1 MVEISDIIVAI
12 ENKDH
17 FVLDTFVKQ
26 GEFVKMT
33 NGQPLR
39 YVGGFTAVFPVEV
52 NREKWAF
59 RCWHANMGNVRHRFE
74 TIANA
79 ISKSNAK
86 YLCDFAYIDEGIIV
100 KGTRY
105 PTTRMRWVEGQ
116 TVKEYICANA
126 SDSQKLNKL
135 AHSFKAM
142 AMDMHKHGFAHG
154 DLQHGN
160 IIIDKYGN
168 PYLVDYD
175 SFYCPELKGE
185 KDIITG
191 LVDYQHPS
199 RKTNS
204 LSNEKLDYFSELII
218 YTSILA
224 IAEKPSFVQK
234 YQVADSER
242 MLFAASD
249 YVDIRQSKIYQELS
263 GLSFEIDLLL
273 QILELYLSKTS
284 LDELMPFDV
293 LLEQLNK
300 APEILA
306 FSASCGTECIQGD
319 TVSFHWTVQNYTKIL
334 LNGEDVTA
342 LASTTRRV
350 QSSSTFSLEVHNGI
364 KKTSQTLSI
373 RAYGKPH
380 IALTANKVLLHQ
392 NKSEQVVLTWGVQNA
407 YKISLLQDGHT
418 IVENCNADDSYSF
431 MSGTTSTSFALKVV
445 GLDRKV
451 VQTET
456 LDVKVCPDAIV
467 HFTTDKEYVF
477 PTIPFTLHWD
487 TQFAKEI
494 KLNGKKVAAK
504 GELCVSDG
512 VETNTTYTLS
522 VLDEFGTKEHTLTI
536 RLLPIPRIES
546 LRVPL
551 PSINQHINIITNIPS
566 PTLNVNFPQ
575 PQLRDMELLDMNK
588 YDIHIE
594 TSIVQPIQMITPCLE
609 LRSSTFFD
617 RMYNKLNK
625 FKWKQNQIVQ
635 SLLMC
640 KKENKLNQR

>member
-59 RCWHANMGNVRHRFE
+59 RCWHANMGNVRRRFE

-86 YLCDFAYIDEGIIV
+86 YLCDFAYIDKGIIV
-100 KGTRY
+100 KGMQY

-116 TVKEYICANA
+116 TIKEYICANA

-142 AMDMHKHGFAHG
+142 AMNMHKHGFAHG

-160 IIIDKYGN
+160 IIIDKYGS

-199 RKTNS
+199 RKTNL

-234 YQVADSER
+234 YQVADSDR

-249 YVDIRQSKIYQELS
+249 YRDIKHSAIYADLRQLS
-263 GLSFEIDLLL
+263 
-273 QILELYLSKTS
+273 
-284 LDELMPFDV
+284 
-293 LLEQLNK
+293 
-300 APEILA
+300 
-306 FSASCGTECIQGD
+306 
-319 TVSFHWTVQNYTKIL
+319 
-334 LNGEDVTA
+334 
-342 LASTTRRV
+342 
-350 QSSSTFSLEVHNGI
+350 
-364 KKTSQTLSI
+364 
-373 RAYGKPH
+373 
-380 IALTANKVLLHQ
+380 
-392 NKSEQVVLTWGVQNA
+392 
-407 YKISLLQDGHT
+407 
-418 IVENCNADDSYSF
+418 
-431 MSGTTSTSFALKVV
+431 
-445 GLDRKV
+445 
-451 VQTET
+451 
-456 LDVKVCPDAIV
+456 
-467 HFTTDKEYVF
+467 
-477 PTIPFTLHWD
+477 PTI
-487 TQFAKEI
+487 Q
-494 KLNGKKVAAK
+494 
-504 GELCVSDG
+504 
-512 VETNTTYTLS
+512 
-522 VLDEFGTKEHTLTI
+522 
-536 RLLPIPRIES
+536 
-546 LRVPL
+546 
-551 PSINQHINIITNIPS
+551 Q
-566 PTLNVNFPQ
+566 
-575 PQLRDMELLDMNK
+575 
-588 YDIHIE
+588 
-594 TSIVQPIQMITPCLE
+594 
-609 LRSSTFFD
+609 
-617 RMYNKLNK
+617 
-625 FKWKQNQIVQ
+625 
-635 SLLMC
+635 
-640 KKENKLNQR
+640 